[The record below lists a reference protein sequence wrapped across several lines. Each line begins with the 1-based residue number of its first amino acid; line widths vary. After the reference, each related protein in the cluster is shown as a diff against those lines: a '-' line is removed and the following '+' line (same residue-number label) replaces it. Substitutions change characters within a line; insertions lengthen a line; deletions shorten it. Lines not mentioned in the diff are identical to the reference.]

1 MPNNLFKID
10 WTTSDPT
17 SISGINLAYKPQT
30 TNLWANVVLS
40 NTATTYTF
48 QDDVLD
54 YNVPYTFS
62 VQPMC
67 LPGYSGGASS
77 QELDNIVWK
86 CPIVQ
91 GTDYDFVVTDSQMS
105 LWIDY
110 PELYNCDQVLIQLL
124 DSTGASAVQPLQTI
138 NIINNQ
144 PVHCLFDNLNDGVN
158 YKIRLTLVT
167 FSMTQGGTHECL
179 SSVIT
184 PNPNNIWISF
194 TTLDSTPS
202 KLYWILSGGHLTSD
216 ACSIKNQFVAE
227 TQPSFM
233 GNPVTVTQL
242 VNSTNLISLYGYGN
256 YGIALLGPNHPTASP
271 QMSITYIR
279 VVSNTTSVNNRVY
292 EFDYVNGSIFGAFNS
307 VC

>member
-17 SISGINLAYKPQT
+17 SISGINLAYKPQ
-30 TNLWANVVLS
+30 NAPLWANVVLP

-54 YNVPYTFS
+54 YNVPYTFR
-62 VQPMC
+62 VEPMC
-67 LPGYSGGASS
+67 LPGYSGGGFSDS
-77 QELDNIVWK
+77 YNNIRWK
-86 CPIVQ
+86 CPIAQ
-91 GTDYDFVVTDSQMS
+91 GVDYDFVVTDTQMS

-110 PELYNCDQVLIQLL
+110 PELYNCDQVMVALF
-124 DSTGASAVQPLQTI
+124 DSTGASAIQTWQTL
-138 NIINNQ
+138 NIVNGQ
-144 PVHCLFDNLNDGVN
+144 PVHCLFDGLFDGVA
-158 YKIRLTLVT
+158 YTVKLKLLTY
-167 FSMTQGGTHECL
+167 SMPGGSHDCL

-184 PNPNNIWISF
+184 PNPNDIWLSF
-194 TTLDSTPS
+194 TTLDSNLS
-202 KLYWILSGGHLTSD
+202 KKYWILSGGHFTSD

-233 GNPVTVTQL
+233 GNPVTFTQL
-242 VNSTNLISLYGYGN
+242 VNSNNLISLYGYGN

-279 VVSNTTSVNNRVY
+279 VVSNTASVNNRVF

-307 VC
+307 LC